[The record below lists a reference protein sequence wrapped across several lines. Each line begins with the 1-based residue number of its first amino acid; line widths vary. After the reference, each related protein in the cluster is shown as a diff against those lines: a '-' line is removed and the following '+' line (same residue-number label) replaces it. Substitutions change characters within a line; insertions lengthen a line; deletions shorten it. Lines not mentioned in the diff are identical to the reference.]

1 MCLGLQVSPRASWCP
16 LIIRKRPALV
26 LRELNWVVGDLL
38 WLWAGV
44 QLHSSASSPTQ
55 QHYSLSMTNETD
67 SGREWE
73 RYYPLCVCMCV
84 CLRLT
89 LSPFFLPLPH
99 FVYFSYVCVCAHLL
113 SWPPKK
119 QDKTTVKTNR
129 GKWPDNKS
137 VQVFVHVSPHC
148 LHKTRWTSVGK
159 LPAESKK
166 TPLLLLLPLSDWL
179 CLYLFS
185 LSCLLC
191 LYFSVS
197 IIVFINIYQ
206 CWSLLARIIV
216 YFCGILYSVF
226 QATGD

>member
-1 MCLGLQVSPRASWCP
+1 MGEILSSVCMYVCVFKAHFIS
-16 LIIRKRPALV
+16 IF
-26 LRELNWVVGDLL
+26 
-38 WLWAGV
+38 
-44 QLHSSASSPTQ
+44 SASSP
-55 QHYSLSMTNETD
+55 
-67 SGREWE
+67 
-73 RYYPLCVCMCV
+73 LCILLIC
-84 CLRLT
+84 
-89 LSPFFLPLPH
+89 
-99 FVYFSYVCVCAHLL
+99 VCVCAHLL

-206 CWSLLARIIV
+206 CWSLLARIMV